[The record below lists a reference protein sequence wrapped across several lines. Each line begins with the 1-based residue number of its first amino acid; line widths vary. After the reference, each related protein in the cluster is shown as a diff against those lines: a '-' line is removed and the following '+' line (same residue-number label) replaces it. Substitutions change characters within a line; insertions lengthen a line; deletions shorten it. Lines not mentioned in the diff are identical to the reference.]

1 MTTIRKGK
9 HTGIADGMINR
20 GSRFPVVGRLGQY
33 SYDMLAAL
41 SSVTVKQN
49 VQPFRWIEPEDR
61 SKVMVVSFYIT
72 DLRGLGP
79 DPLVHVV
86 GANVRM
92 SQSYTFGFSLMD
104 YYR

>member
-1 MTTIRKGK
+1 
-9 HTGIADGMINR
+9 
-20 GSRFPVVGRLGQY
+20 
-33 SYDMLAAL
+33 
-41 SSVTVKQN
+41 
-49 VQPFRWIEPEDR
+49 
-61 SKVMVVSFYIT
+61 MVVSFYIT

-79 DPLVHVV
+79 DPLVHIV